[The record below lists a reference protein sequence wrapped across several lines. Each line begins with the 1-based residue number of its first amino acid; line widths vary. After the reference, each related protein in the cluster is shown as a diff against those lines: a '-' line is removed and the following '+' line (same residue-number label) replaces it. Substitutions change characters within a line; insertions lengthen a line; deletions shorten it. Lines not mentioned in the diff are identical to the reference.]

1 MHLHTHL
8 FSYLGKIP
16 KDILI
21 GLIILIIGP
30 LLGAPRTETVTYAS
44 LTPFLPDT
52 PWKHP
57 IISLIYFSIIFYIA
71 RKPGSLVDIV
81 GRVLSPIKIGTFLL
95 LIILAIFII
104 CCIFEKSDYDRMKE
118 AEKLPPF
125 TKEEAER
132 YYYTE
137 LKSKQK

>member
-1 MHLHTHL
+1 MRIKNRFNVFYT
-8 FSYLGKIP
+8 
-16 KDILI
+16 
-21 GLIILIIGP
+21 
-30 LLGAPRTETVTYAS
+30 LLAVR
-44 LTPFLPDT
+44 
-52 PWKHP
+52 
-57 IISLIYFSIIFYIA
+57 IIF
-71 RKPGSLVDIV
+71 
-81 GRVLSPIKIGTFLL
+81 VLPYKKITMEVI